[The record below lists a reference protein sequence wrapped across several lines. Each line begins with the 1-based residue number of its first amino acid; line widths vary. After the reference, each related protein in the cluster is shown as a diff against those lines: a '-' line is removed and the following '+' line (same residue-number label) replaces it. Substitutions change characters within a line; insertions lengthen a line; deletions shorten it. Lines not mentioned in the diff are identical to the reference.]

1 MDKNLMS
8 NCIHGSS
15 LPSPQIVRAVG
26 LSKVVGKE
34 LLGGA
39 ESVGFSFFL

>member
-1 MDKNLMS
+1 MDKNLRS
-8 NCIHGSS
+8 NCIHGS
-15 LPSPQIVRAVG
+15 LPSPQIARAMG
-26 LSKVVGKE
+26 LSKVVDKE

>member
-8 NCIHGSS
+8 NCIHSSS
-15 LPSPQIVRAVG
+15 LPSPQIVGALR
-26 LSKVVGKE
+26 LSKVVDKE

>member
-8 NCIHGSS
+8 NCIHSSS
-15 LPSPQIVRAVG
+15 LPSSQIVRAVQ
-26 LSKVVGKE
+26 LSKVMDKE

-39 ESVGFSFFL
+39 EPVGFSFFL